1 VHFKYKGQ
9 TRNWNACDYNNFIS
23 RYQTAIEAN
32 MLQKLFPEKIDPVI
46 DADCG
51 TDRFIELLI
60 AGSSS
65 KQMNVSK
72 Q

>member
-1 VHFKYKGQ
+1 
-9 TRNWNACDYNNFIS
+9 
-23 RYQTAIEAN
+23 
-32 MLQKLFPEKIDPVI
+32 MLQKLFPEKIDSVI

>member
-32 MLQKLFPEKIDPVI
+32 MLQKLFPEKIDSVI